1 MTTNKILLGGITG
14 AVTFLV
20 VSAVGIYMVFG
31 DYYYANLAC
40 TREQKDMVIWA
51 GLLSA
56 LALGFLLSIIFSRS
70 NTTAII
76 PGAKYGA
83 ILGFLV
89 MSFMDFTMYTG
100 ALFFNNLSIIMFDI
114 VINTCAISIT
124 GGVVAWVM
132 GMGKKEA

>member
-1 MTTNKILLGGITG
+1 MKKILTSGLAGAITFIV
-14 AVTFLV
+14 A
-20 VSAVGIYMVFG
+20 SAGIYMVFG
-31 DYYYANLAC
+31 NYYYANLTNSC
-40 TREQKDMVIWA
+40 WREEQDIVFWA

-56 LALGFLLSIIFSRS
+56 LVLGFLLSIIFSRS
-70 NTTAII
+70 KTIGII
-76 PGAKYGA
+76 SGAKYGA

-89 MSFMDFTMYTG
+89 MSFMDFTMYAS
-100 ALFFNNLSIIMFDI
+100 ALVFNNLSIIMLDI

>member
-1 MTTNKILLGGITG
+1 MKKILTGGLAGAIT
-14 AVTFLV
+14 FIV
-20 VSAVGIYMVFG
+20 VSAAGIYMVFG
-31 DYYYANLAC
+31 DYYYANLSC

-51 GLLSA
+51 AVLSA
-56 LALGFLLSIIFSRS
+56 LALGFLLSIVFSRS
-70 NTTAII
+70 NTTGII

-100 ALFFNNLSIIMFDI
+100 ALFFNNLSIMMFDI

-132 GMGKKEA
+132 GMGKKEV

>member
-1 MTTNKILLGGITG
+1 MKKILTGGLTG
-14 AVTFLV
+14 AITFIV
-20 VSAVGIYMVFG
+20 VSAAGIYMVFG
-31 DYYYANLAC
+31 DYYYSNLTC

-51 GLLSA
+51 GVLSA

-70 NTTAII
+70 NTTGML

-83 ILGFLV
+83 FLGFLV

-114 VINTCAISIT
+114 VINTCAVSIT

-132 GMGKKEA
+132 GLGK

>member
-1 MTTNKILLGGITG
+1 MKKILTGGLAG
-14 AVTFLV
+14 AITFLV

-31 DYYYANLAC
+31 DYYYSNLSC
-40 TREQKDMVIWA
+40 TRDQKDMVIWA
-51 GLLSA
+51 ALLSA
-56 LALGFLLSIIFSRS
+56 LALGFLLSITFSRS
-70 NTTAII
+70 NTTGMI

-89 MSFMDFTMYTG
+89 MSFFDFTMYTG
-100 ALFFNNLSIIMFDI
+100 ALFFNNLSILIFDI

>member
-1 MTTNKILLGGITG
+1 MKKILTGGLVGAIT
-14 AVTFLV
+14 FIV
-20 VSAVGIYMVFG
+20 VSAAGIYMVFG
-31 DYYYANLAC
+31 DYFYANLSC
-40 TREQKDMVIWA
+40 TRDQKDMVIWA
-51 GLLSA
+51 ALLSA

-70 NTTAII
+70 NTTGVI

-100 ALFFNNLSIIMFDI
+100 ALFFNNLSIIIFDI

-124 GGVVAWVM
+124 GGVVAWLM

>member
-1 MTTNKILLGGITG
+1 MKKILTGGLAGAITFIV
-14 AVTFLV
+14 A
-20 VSAVGIYMVFG
+20 SAGIIMVFG
-31 DYYYANLAC
+31 NYLYANLTNSC
-40 TREQKDMVIWA
+40 WREEQDIVFWA

-56 LALGFLLSIIFSRS
+56 LVLGFLLSIIFSRS
-70 NTTAII
+70 KTTGII
-76 PGAKYGA
+76 SGAKYGA

-89 MSFMDFTMYTG
+89 MSFMDFTMYAVT
-100 ALFFNNLSIIMFDI
+100 LVFNNLSTIMLDI

>member
-1 MTTNKILLGGITG
+1 MKKILTGGLAGAITFIVASAG
-14 AVTFLV
+14 IFIV
-20 VSAVGIYMVFG
+20 VG
-31 DYYYANLAC
+31 DYYYANLTNSC
-40 TREQKDMVIWA
+40 WRVEKDIVIWA
-51 GLLSA
+51 GMLSA
-56 LALGFLLSIIFSRS
+56 LVLGFLLSIVFSRS
-70 NTTAII
+70 NTTGII

-89 MSFMDFTMYTG
+89 MSFMDFTMYAS
-100 ALFFNNLSIIMFDI
+100 ALVFNNISTIMLDI

>member
-1 MTTNKILLGGITG
+1 MKKILTGGLAGAIT
-14 AVTFLV
+14 FIV

-31 DYYYANLAC
+31 DYYYANLTC
-40 TREQKDMVIWA
+40 WREEKDMVIWA
-51 GLLSA
+51 GVLSA
-56 LALGFLLSIIFSRS
+56 LVLGFLLSIIFSRS
-70 NTTAII
+70 NTTGII

-89 MSFMDFTMYTG
+89 MSFFDFTMYTG

-132 GMGKKEA
+132 GLGKKEL

>member
-1 MTTNKILLGGITG
+1 
-14 AVTFLV
+14 
-20 VSAVGIYMVFG
+20 
-31 DYYYANLAC
+31 
-40 TREQKDMVIWA
+40 
-51 GLLSA
+51 LLSA
-56 LALGFLLSIIFSRS
+56 LALGFLLSITFGRS
-70 NTTAII
+70 NTTGII

-89 MSFMDFTMYTG
+89 MSFFDFTMYTG

-132 GMGKKEA
+132 GLGKKES

>member
-1 MTTNKILLGGITG
+1 MKKILTGGLAGAITFIV
-14 AVTFLV
+14 A
-20 VSAVGIYMVFG
+20 SAGIMMVFG
-31 DYYYANLAC
+31 NYAFANLTNSC
-40 TREQKDMVIWA
+40 WREEQDIVYWA

-56 LALGFLLSIIFSRS
+56 LVLGFLLSIIYSRS
-70 NTTAII
+70 KTTGII
-76 PGAKYGA
+76 SGAKYGA

-89 MSFMDFTMYTG
+89 MSFMDFTMYAVT
-100 ALFFNNLSIIMFDI
+100 LVFNNLSTIMLDI

>member
-1 MTTNKILLGGITG
+1 MKKILTGGLTG
-14 AVTFLV
+14 AITFIV
-20 VSAVGIYMVFG
+20 VSAAGIYMVFG
-31 DYYYANLAC
+31 DYYYANLTC
-40 TREQKDMVIWA
+40 WREEKDMVIWA
-51 GLLSA
+51 GVLSA
-56 LALGFLLSIIFSRS
+56 LVLGFLLSIIFSRS
-70 NTTAII
+70 NTTGII

-89 MSFMDFTMYTG
+89 MSFMDFTMYAG
-100 ALFFNNLSIIMFDI
+100 SLVFNNLSIIMFDI

>member
-1 MTTNKILLGGITG
+1 MKKILTGGLAG
-14 AVTFLV
+14 AITFLV

-31 DYYYANLAC
+31 DYYYANLTC

-51 GLLSA
+51 GVLSA

-70 NTTAII
+70 NTTGLI

-89 MSFMDFTMYTG
+89 MSFFDFTMYTG
-100 ALFFNNLSIIMFDI
+100 GLFFSNLSIIMFDI

-124 GGVVAWVM
+124 GVVVAWVM
-132 GMGKKEA
+132 GRGKKEA